1 MKKFNILW
9 AFVLVLVL
17 CTVSC
22 KQKPVTNSFGFYTD
36 LDAGKAAAK
45 KSRKNILLYICME
58 GLDTYSEDFRQNVLE
73 SEEYK
78 ELFGKEFESV
88 FFDFGSSAYAATE
101 LSAGATKKETEA
113 AEMASEMLRKNMKV
127 ARSLNVQYSPTVFLL
142 NKDGYC
148 FADEPYAEDTFASA
162 SSLMELVHSYN
173 EDFELLDQ
181 MVEATKK
188 GSPVERVNAINEIY
202 ESVPSVYLPTYADL
216 FRSVPDI
223 DKKNESGL
231 VSTLYMEAII
241 EDGMAMYA
249 ANDFMGAV
257 KCFQEGAESGKLE
270 PAEQQQAYY
279 MAGQLLGMTGSNDY
293 QTILNYFNLSV
304 QAYPE
309 SEEARKIQ
317 NIIDNI
323 VTMLNGEKETET
335 SGEVR

>member
-1 MKKFNILW
+1 MKRLNILW
-9 AFVLVLVL
+9 AFVLILVL

-22 KQKPVTNSFGFYTD
+22 KKKPVTNSFGFYTD
-36 LDAGKAAAK
+36 LDSAKEAAK

-58 GLDTYSEDFRQNVLE
+58 GFDTYSADFRQNVLE

-88 FFDFGSSAYAATE
+88 FFDFGASAYSATE

-113 AEMASEMLRKNMKV
+113 AEQASELLRKNMKV
-127 ARSLNVQYSPTVFLL
+127 ARSLNIQYSPAVFLM

-148 FADEPYAEDTFASA
+148 FADEPYAEDTFVSASA
-162 SSLMELVHSYN
+162 LMELIQSYS

-188 GSPVERVNAINEIY
+188 GSPVERVNAINEIF
-202 ESVPSVYLPTYADL
+202 ETVPSVYLTTYADL

-231 VSTLYMEAII
+231 VSKLYMEAVI
-241 EDGMAMYA
+241 EDGMAYYA

-257 KCFQEGAESGKLE
+257 KCFQEGAQSGKLD
-270 PAEQQQAYY
+270 PPEQQQSYY

-293 QTILNYFNLSV
+293 ETILNYFNLSV
-304 QAYPE
+304 QACPE

-323 VTMLNGEKETET
+323 VTMLGGDKEAET
-335 SGEVR
+335 SGEAR